1 MAQCWGVGLGERVA
15 QRHREVSRVRRRQAA
30 AAEGRTLSAW
40 TERAVRA
47 ELMRT
52 SAAIAAEW
60 ERATGD
66 SQARTVAELAEQRA
80 MGEAI
85 RSSGQGW

>member
-1 MAQCWGVGLGERVA
+1 MLTQA
-15 QRHREVSRVRRRQAA
+15 RQA

-52 SAAIAAEW
+52 STAIAAEW

-66 SQARTVAELAEQRA
+66 PQARAVAELAEQRA

-85 RSSGQGW
+85 RSSEQSW

>member
-1 MAQCWGVGLGERVA
+1 MIPKVKTNTTVTMEDTVLSQA
-15 QRHREVSRVRRRQAA
+15 RQAA

-52 SAAIAAEW
+52 SAAIAAQW
-60 ERATGD
+60 ERTGD
-66 SQARTVAELAEQRA
+66 PQARALAELAEQQA
-80 MGEAI
+80 MSEAI
-85 RSSGQGW
+85 RSSEQTW

>member
-1 MAQCWGVGLGERVA
+1 MILDVKTNTTLTMEDTVLTQA
-15 QRHREVSRVRRRQAA
+15 RQAA
-30 AAEGRTLSAW
+30 DAEGRTLSAW

-60 ERATGD
+60 ERAIGD
-66 SQARTVAELAEQRA
+66 PQARAVAELDEQRA

-85 RSSGQGW
+85 RSSGRSW